1 MILESLLQSISTK
14 LKIEENITVKSVFK
28 ICNSCPVALYN
39 IICSH
44 FWITGVCC
52 NIFITHNELMKIK
65 RFKNHVHTHT
75 HLTVLFPGLPGS
87 AGTRKVKLIWILLKQ
102 ETVSCSMHLAPD
114 KHASTPLLQK
124 SVYDKCLFYHK
135 MILESSD
142 YSQFTVCDEN
152 IVTYPSNPE
161 IRLQNV

>member
-14 LKIEENITVKSVFK
+14 LQIEENIMVKSVFK
-28 ICNSCPVALYN
+28 ICNSCPVALHN

-65 RFKNHVHTHT
+65 RFKNHTHTHT
-75 HLTVLFPGLPGS
+75 HTLNGPFS
-87 AGTRKVKLIWILLKQ
+87 GTTR
-102 ETVSCSMHLAPD
+102 VSRYKKGKTNLDFTEARDSVHLAPD
-114 KHASTPLLQK
+114 KHASTPPLQK

-135 MILESSD
+135 MIFESSD
-142 YSQFTVCDEN
+142 YSQFTGCDEN

>member
-1 MILESLLQSISTK
+1 M
-14 LKIEENITVKSVFK
+14 VKSVFK

-114 KHASTPLLQK
+114 KHASTPPLQK